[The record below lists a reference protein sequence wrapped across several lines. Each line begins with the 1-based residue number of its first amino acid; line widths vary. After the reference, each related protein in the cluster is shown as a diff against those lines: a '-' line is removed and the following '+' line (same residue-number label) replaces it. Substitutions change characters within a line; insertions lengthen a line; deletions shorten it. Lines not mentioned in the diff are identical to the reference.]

1 MAAHAY
7 LLRLPEAGEL
17 IERVAEAGRV
27 DGLRGRIA
35 DQERELMRLRSRLDS
50 VTAERD
56 QVRAELDRATPGAA
70 GELDKLRGRLREQGT
85 RVKAAE
91 LAAAAAAASAEAALA
106 QVTADLDRA
115 QRGSAEWQE
124 RYAAANERAEA
135 NARALSAERDAA
147 GSTRAAAD
155 RRLDLLLGTV
165 EGAVAGLR
173 RELRLAGGGATP
185 ADLVAAGLPAAGA
198 GRERAA
204 DPARLTEWLALPNA
218 HLIVDGYNVTKTA
231 YPQLSLADQRDRLIR
246 GLSGLSSRTSAEITV
261 VFDGAKVTTAQPA
274 GRGIR
279 VLFSPP
285 GVIADD
291 IIRRLVGQEPAGRVV
306 IVASSDREVATS
318 VVRAG
323 ARSVGSPVLADLLGP
338 AGR

>member
-198 GRERAA
+198 GPGTGRRPGPAHRMAGTAQRPPDRRRLQRDEDRLPAAVAGRPTGSA
-204 DPARLTEWLALPNA
+204 DP
-218 HLIVDGYNVTKTA
+218 
-231 YPQLSLADQRDRLIR
+231 